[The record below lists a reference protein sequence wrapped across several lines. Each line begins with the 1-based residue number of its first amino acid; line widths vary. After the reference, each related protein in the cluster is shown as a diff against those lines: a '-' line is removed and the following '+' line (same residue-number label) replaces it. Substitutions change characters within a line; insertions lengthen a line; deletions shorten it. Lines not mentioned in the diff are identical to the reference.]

1 MIVVYT
7 SYLNGNNE
15 RYAELFELAEE
26 RRAQSLVLE
35 VVRLN

>member
-7 SYLNGNNE
+7 FDLHGNKE
-15 RYAELFELAEE
+15 LDAELFELAEE